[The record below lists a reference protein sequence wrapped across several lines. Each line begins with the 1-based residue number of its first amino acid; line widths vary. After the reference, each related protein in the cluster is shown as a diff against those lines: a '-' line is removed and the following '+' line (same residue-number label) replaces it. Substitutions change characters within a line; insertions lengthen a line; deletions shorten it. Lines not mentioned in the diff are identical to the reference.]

1 MYQAGNSLLSME
13 GLAPAYVEWS
23 MTTNSSHE
31 QQTYSTTNFVSYYT
45 PFDMQHLNFQQEFDC
60 ATLFKPC
67 SFQRA
72 TTEPIEEVV
81 SDLVTTNVKSSPP
94 ASTSESEFT
103 PAFTYA
109 STSACSTSS
118 LTSSS
123 ISAPSSTS
131 SSISAPSSTSSS
143 TLSSSTSLN
152 TSKNKIQKKRPRR
165 RYGEIERYYKCIYS
179 GCTKAYGTLNHLNT
193 HIGLQNHGSK
203 RNPKEFKEL
212 RKSLKLQKAKVK
224 IRPPIVPFD
233 ADQSGTP
240 VTEVENYVR
249 DSFCS
254 KDSLYLTTDYS
265 HDDSS
270 VMEYSPIYS
279 SPQPL
284 VSYTYLQDSSSY
296 IQNTQFTH
304 NSNCPCNYYRIHS
317 HVIESIYDD

>member
-45 PFDMQHLNFQQEFDC
+45 PFDMQHLNSQQDFDC
-60 ATLFKPC
+60 ATLFKLC

-81 SDLVTTNVKSSPP
+81 SDLVTTNVESSPP

-103 PAFTYA
+103 PASTYA
-109 STSACSTSS
+109 STSAC
-118 LTSSS
+118 
-123 ISAPSSTS
+123 SAPSSTS
-131 SSISAPSSTSSS
+131 SSISASSSTSSS
-143 TLSSSTSLN
+143 TLSSLTSLN

-265 HDDSS
+265 HDDLS
-270 VMEYSPIYS
+270 VMQYS
-279 SPQPL
+279 SPQSL